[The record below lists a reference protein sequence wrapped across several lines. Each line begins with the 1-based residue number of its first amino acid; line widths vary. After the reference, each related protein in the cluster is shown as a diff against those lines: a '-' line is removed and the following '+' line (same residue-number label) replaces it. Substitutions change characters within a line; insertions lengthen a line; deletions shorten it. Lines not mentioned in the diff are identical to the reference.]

1 MTNSFINQWKFFYP
15 NKLPISHYFRQYFS
29 QFWFR
34 IHSLPESKRYADTPA
49 EYELLLN
56 RHNQIIDDC
65 FDSNASI
72 FIVTVHYFSQS
83 DNNKIYDPT
92 LRLKYE
98 FHPEKEINLTQA
110 NPEYY
115 DDDEEDHFYR
125 PYSINEIWKKNEHN
139 DLLKKI
145 ANDEV
150 RAFMISFEQNIIIA
164 PYDGGID
171 LIIFNDAKRNELINK
186 YQDWLSPRADGL

>member
-1 MTNSFINQWKFFYP
+1 MFITSFGEQNITYKCCSNF
-15 NKLPISHYFRQYFS
+15 L
-29 QFWFR
+29 
-34 IHSLPESKRYADTPA
+34 IHL
-49 EYELLLN
+49 
-56 RHNQIIDDC
+56 
-65 FDSNASI
+65 
-72 FIVTVHYFSQS
+72 YFSQS

-110 NPEYY
+110 NPEDY
-115 DDDEEDHFYR
+115 DDDEEDVLYR

-145 ANDEV
+145 ADDEV

-171 LIIFNDAKRNELINK
+171 FIIFNDAKRNELINK
-186 YQDWLSPRADGL
+186 YKDWLSPRADGL